1 MTPALEFREITKE
14 YRGIFGRDRVHAL
27 VDFSLAVHPGEI
39 FGFLGPNGA
48 GKTTAIHLALGCTYP
63 TSGSGSML
71 GMPFGHAPTR
81 SRVGFL
87 AENVALYSRTARDVI
102 RFYGAL
108 NEMRDPVLARR
119 TREVLDQVRLSAE
132 AARNVKKYSR
142 GMLQRIGLAQALVND
157 PDLLIL
163 DEPTSAL
170 DPLARVEIRELLL
183 ELRRAGKTV
192 FLSSHLLSEIEIVC
206 DRVAILKKGRVV
218 QLGRTEDLLNAGD
231 RMEVVARGPVTPLFE
246 GATANDGLV
255 TFSIQAAE
263 QRKALE
269 RIWNA
274 GGEIVSINPARRTL
288 EEVFMQATNEGD
300 AEQ

>member
-1 MTPALEFREITKE
+1 
-14 YRGIFGRDRVHAL
+14 
-27 VDFSLAVHPGEI
+27 
-39 FGFLGPNGA
+39 
-48 GKTTAIHLALGCTYP
+48 
-63 TSGSGSML
+63 
-71 GMPFGHAPTR
+71 
-81 SRVGFL
+81 
-87 AENVALYSRTARDVI
+87 
-102 RFYGAL
+102 
-108 NEMRDPVLARR
+108 MRDPVLARR

>member
-1 MTPALEFREITKE
+1 MTPALEFRDITKE
-14 YRGIFGRDRVHAL
+14 YRSIFGRESVRAL
-27 VDFSLAVHPGEI
+27 DGFSLAVQQGEI

-48 GKTTAIHLALGCTYP
+48 GKTTAIHLALGFTYP
-63 TSGSGSML
+63 TGGSGSML

-87 AENVALYSRTARDVI
+87 AENVALYSRPAGDVI

-108 NEMRDPVLARR
+108 NGMRDPVLARR
-119 TREVLDQVRLSAE
+119 THEVLDQVRLLAE
-132 AARNVKKYSR
+132 ADRNVKKYSR

-170 DPLARVEIRELLL
+170 DPVARVEIRELLL
-183 ELRRAGKTV
+183 DLRRAGKTV

-206 DRVAILKKGRVV
+206 DQVAILKKGRVV
-218 QLGRTEDLLNAGD
+218 QLGRTEELLNAGD
-231 RMEVVARGPVTPLFE
+231 RMDVVVRGPVTPLFE
-246 GATANDGLV
+246 GASANEGLV

-288 EEVFMQATNEGD
+288 EEVFMQATDEGNID
-300 AEQ
+300 Q